1 MHETRETDLVREAH
15 STAERLAGIT
25 AAVAAERPTLGQILH
40 ALGGSGPG
48 LALILL
54 SLPSFIPVPG
64 VPTGLVFGTALAL
77 VSFQL
82 MAGAQGLRLPEW
94 LARRPVPRQTLLSAT
109 AWLARHVERIEKK
122 LQPRLPLLTGRATRL
137 ILGPTI
143 LLLAILILL
152 PIPFGNQP
160 ASLAVIALAF
170 GQLAR
175 DGLAILLG
183 LVLAALATAWNTAVA
198 LFGAHLAAWIVQWF

>member
-1 MHETRETDLVREAH
+1 MNREAQ
-15 STAERLAGIT
+15 SVADRLVGIA
-25 AAVAAERPTLGQILH
+25 AAVAADRPTLGQILH
-40 ALGGSGPG
+40 ALGSSGPG
-48 LALILL
+48 LTLILL
-54 SLPSFIPVPG
+54 SLPSFIPIPG
-64 VPTGLVFGTALAL
+64 APTGLVFGTALAL
-77 VSFQL
+77 VAFQL
-82 MAGAQGLRLPEW
+82 MAGAPGLRLPEW
-94 LARRPVPRQTLLSAT
+94 LARRPVPRQALLSAT
-109 AWLARHVERIEKK
+109 GWLARHVGRIEER
-122 LQPRLPLLTGRATRL
+122 LRPRLPFLTGRATRL
-137 ILGPTI
+137 VLGPTI

-198 LFGAHLAAWIVQWF
+198 LFGAHLASWVLHWF